1 CDCCYGKKAV
11 LNQRKKALVLRQG
24 LFGLAPPAGLEP
36 ATCGLT
42 VHVPL
47 QISPRHPIWLLTSTE
62 TKLTYYYVY
71 LFITRFNIPSCL
83 QEY

>member
-1 CDCCYGKKAV
+1 PAVILCVCDCCYGKKAV

-42 VHVPL
+42 VHVPA
-47 QISPRHPIWLLTSTE
+47 QITNQ
-62 TKLTYYYVY
+62 
-71 LFITRFNIPSCL
+71 ITHFNEGHAQQP
-83 QEY
+83 Q